1 MNGYEKLVKELLLKH
16 GYKLVR
22 TGKGSHE
29 IWASEKGVSVAVN
42 HACKSR
48 DTANSIMKSTGIAQT
63 YRVKIKLSDE
73 PKIRYSCFVNRCG
86 VQTFLSELQ
95 TSPILRG
102 RVTCF
107 ESSPSK

>member
-29 IWASEKGVSVAVN
+29 IWASEKGVSVTVN

-48 DTANSIMKSTGIAQT
+48 HTANSIMKAASIEH
-63 YRVKIKLSDE
+63 R
-73 PKIRYSCFVNRCG
+73 F
-86 VQTFLSELQ
+86 
-95 TSPILRG
+95 
-102 RVTCF
+102 
-107 ESSPSK
+107 